1 MFKIS
6 ATLILFLTLFSPLVF
21 AQQPVGHVLFVTGDV
36 QRLSA
41 AGMAGP
47 LAKGD
52 GVLEGDIVRTGPD
65 SHVQLV
71 MVDEALV
78 AIRPD
83 SQLRIAAYQYKN
95 GGAQNSGD
103 MVTWELIRGAFRSI
117 TGLVGKTDKANY
129 KVRSHQH
136 VIGIRGTDHEVH
148 LLLAPLSGN
157 GESDEAGTYDRVTV
171 GGTFIETSA
180 GRIDLDAVQVGFAS
194 LHPGSVPTK
203 LGTTP
208 AFMQTAFAP
217 LKIDTGPRMREKAS
231 SDEGRLSQPAGVP
244 LGTNGQIGLPP
255 VATTPVLPAQALGEN
270 APKSS
275 NGFGAGG
282 RCGGPCS
289 DLTRGK
295 PVK

>member
-1 MFKIS
+1 MLKIG
-6 ATLILFLTLFSPLVF
+6 ATFVLCLTLVSPLAF

-41 AGMAGP
+41 AGVIGP

-52 GVLEGDIVRTGPD
+52 GVLEGDIVRTGPA

-78 AIRPD
+78 AIRAE

-95 GGAQNSGD
+95 GAAQAGGD
-103 MVTWELIRGAFRSI
+103 LVTWELIRGAFRSI

-148 LLLAPLSGN
+148 LLLGN
-157 GESDEAGTYDRVTV
+157 GEADEAGTYDRVTV

-203 LGTTP
+203 LSTTP

-217 LKIDTGPRMREKAS
+217 LKVDTGPRMREKAP
-231 SDEGRLSQPAGVP
+231 SDEGRLAQPAGVP
-244 LGTNGQIGLPP
+244 FATNGQVGLPAS
-255 VATTPVLPAQALGEN
+255 ATTPVLPAQALGEN
-270 APKSS
+270 AQNSK

-289 DLTRGK
+289 DLVRGK
-295 PVK
+295 SGK